1 MFSKYQKFLPVLL
14 VICFFAGCD
23 PDLLETV
30 PNDRIS
36 SEIFWQTEQ
45 DAELAANAVYTTLD
59 GLNIVGYDGIT
70 DLVLTNRGFDAN
82 VVIQRGQMSA
92 DTDRFLNE
100 WNSAY
105 TGIRRANDFMDN
117 IDRVDGDTD
126 TINRLTGE
134 VRTLRAYHYI
144 KLAMLFGDVPL
155 ITTGIDIAGG
165 RSLTRTSVNEVWDF
179 IASELD
185 QAASVLPWQNNHRI
199 NRGAAYGLKARAMLY
214 AGRYT
219 EAAESALNV
228 IQSGEYELYP
238 DYYELFQ
245 YGGQGN
251 SEILLARERAR
262 DFNAHNVYNV
272 LAPWSQIPGSNGSIY
287 VPTAAMIDK
296 YEMDNGLP
304 ISHPESGFD
313 PFNPYENR
321 DPRLYA
327 SVFLNN
333 ITEMP
338 DGQVYGTT
346 PGSDGSD
353 AVQITVYST
362 ITGYNIRKY
371 VAEEDYG
378 NPGNSGLNTT
388 LLRFAEILLTYAEA
402 KIELNEIDQ
411 SVYDAINRVRQR
423 PTVEMPEV
431 TPATAPSQNELRE
444 RVRNERTIELAFE
457 GFRLFDIRRWEIAED
472 VIPGVPEGI
481 TYVVDGELRQVEI
494 PERAATFNANRDYLW
509 PIPIRE
515 IELNSNLAQNP
526 GW

>member
-1 MFSKYQKFLPVLL
+1 MLINYQKFISGLLL
-14 VICFFAGCD
+14 VCFFIGCD
-23 PDLLETV
+23 PNLLETV

-45 DAELAANAVYTTLD
+45 DAVFAANSVYLTLD

-82 VVIQRGQMSA
+82 VVIQRGQLSA
-92 DTDRFLNE
+92 DTGRFLNE
-100 WNSAY
+100 WSSAY
-105 TGIRRANDFMDN
+105 TGIRRANDFLDN
-117 IDRVDGDTD
+117 IDRVQGNID
-126 TINRLTGE
+126 TINRITGE
-134 VRTLRAYHYI
+134 VMTLRAYHYI

-155 ITTGIDIAGG
+155 ITTGIDISEGK
-165 RSLTRTSVNEVWDF
+165 SLTRNSVNEVWDF
-179 IASELD
+179 IALELD
-185 QAASVLPWQNNHRI
+185 QAASMLPWQNTQRV
-199 NRGAAYGLKARAMLY
+199 NRGTAYGLKARAMLY
-214 AGRYT
+214 AGRYA
-219 EAAESALNV
+219 EAAESAQNV
-228 IQSGEYELYP
+228 IQSGEYDLYP

-245 YGGQGN
+245 YNGQGN

-262 DFNAHNVYNV
+262 DFNAHNVYNI
-272 LAPWSQIPGSNGSIY
+272 LAPWSQIPGANGSTY

-304 ISHPESGFD
+304 ILHPESGYD
-313 PFNPYENR
+313 PFNPYDNR

-346 PGSDGSD
+346 PGSEGSD

-371 VAEEDYG
+371 VAVEDYG
-378 NPGNSGLNTT
+378 NPGNSGLNTS
-388 LLRFAEILLTYAEA
+388 LLRFAEVLLTYAEA
-402 KIELNEIDQ
+402 KIEMNDIDQ

-431 TPATAPSQNELRE
+431 THATASSQNELRE
-444 RVRNERTIELAFE
+444 LVRNERTVELAFE
-457 GFRLFDIRRWEIAED
+457 GFRLFDIRRWKIAEE
-472 VIPGVPEGI
+472 VMPGIPQGI
-481 TYVVDGELRQVEI
+481 TYVVNGELRQVEI
-494 PERAATFNANRDYLW
+494 PEREATFNSDRDYLW

-515 IELNSNLAQNP
+515 IELNSNLTQNP